1 MALNTN
7 QQTSDD
13 ILDIKKQSLYA
24 RLKTLFSSD
33 TIVRNVG
40 GKKLIVKDVD
50 HSQMATDRNSLRD
63 RFNRIRSTAYNAY
76 TRDFT
81 LSYQAARMDLFRDYD
96 CIAGETIIPLPNGT
110 YPTIAE
116 LTEKYKDSPQERFH
130 VFSYDHESDSMKLGN
145 AYHPR
150 KKEGKRVGWKVVFDD
165 GKFVIGSEGHPF
177 LMRNGEYKVIKDLR
191 VGESVMPFY
200 QSNYG
205 YKKYGFKQYRK
216 VYNFSKGWQTEHK
229 IITEQFQRKLEKNEV
244 IHHRD
249 FNGSNNSVDNLQ
261 IMDWKEH
268 KDFHSNHNKTV
279 LWGPENYDTQLNKLK
294 NNPNYIN
301 RKINTWDGKRAGENN
316 PFYGKT
322 HSEESNIRRSNSLK
336 EAYKDRDWVA
346 DKNPNYRDDLDIDT
360 LKVKAFEFYKSTG
373 NIRIDTF
380 SKYVKCDSSV
390 IRNRMSN
397 QNISWNTFKNEIVS
411 KLNHKIVSIECVG
424 EIDVYDVTVEK
435 YQNFATDSVFCHNT
449 MDQDPILSS
458 ALDIYSDECVT
469 MNELGKIVTVH
480 CEDNNIK
487 EILYNLYEEILH
499 VDFNLWSWTRNLVK
513 YGDFY
518 LKTYV
523 NPEYGVYMVE
533 PISTYNVE
541 RIENSDPYNKKYVK
555 FQIRPTDT
563 SQAEVLERYQMSH
576 FRLLSDSNFI
586 PYGKCVKYDT
596 YIDTEFGT
604 KQIKDVKVG
613 DKVWSFNNDERK
625 LELTSVINTINS
637 GKKEIL
643 RIRSQHNF
651 IDTSKNHP
659 ILTFN
664 KITKT
669 FEYTL
674 AENVKI
680 GDILVI
686 NSNKN
691 KQNRPISINKQLT
704 DSLTCP
710 TFIPDI
716 DNIPN
721 IVDSEFANFFGFML
735 GDGWVKK
742 YESGWRVCFA
752 LGIDEDQNNYYISLL
767 EKYSGKRPT
776 ITKVG
781 HEDGKSRTATVYTKR
796 LAEILVNMGFGDG
809 AHNKRIPE
817 WAFELD
823 EDLRLSLLEG
833 FHNADGW
840 NFEDEWANHYAIEL
854 CNKNL
859 IYDLKRL
866 VQFSNIKS
874 SIPSIKDRT
883 GQLSETLGMTIKQGI
898 SHYFYYYL
906 DGKLKSQMEK
916 YRFIGNEEV
925 MLEPVKSIEDGGEEE
940 TYDIQ
945 VESSNHNFVANGIV
959 VHNSVIEGARR
970 VWKQLSLLE
979 DSMMINRIVRAPERR
994 IFYADVGGIPP
1005 AEVDNHMQRLMDKM
1019 KKVPYM
1025 DERTGEYNLKFNLQ
1039 NMLDDFYIPVRGG
1052 DSGTKIDTL
1061 PGMEWTGIDD
1071 IDYLK
1076 NKMFAALKMPKAF
1089 LTFDESTGGKA
1100 NLSQEDLRFARTIQR
1115 IQKIIGSELEN
1126 IGIIHLYAQGYRD
1139 ESLIDFKVEL
1149 TNSSTI
1155 FEKEKLEIWSDKTAL
1170 ATDMIDNK
1178 IYNREWIYKNVFRM
1192 SDDDIEKVTK
1202 GLVED
1207 AKQKFRLESIETE
1220 GDDPAKPFK
1229 KIGAGGHSGEK
1240 GSSSGGGHGGGG
1252 GGGMGGLGGL
1262 GGGDEEGEG
1271 EEGKS
1276 EDEKGESDK
1285 QGIPSEEPEAT
1296 GGKPEDIVKE
1306 EHSPDRDQS
1315 GEHDANDHPFG
1326 EDPLGQN
1333 ELNRKPRKNSEGKR
1347 KSVLYHNFENDSP
1360 LSLEEVKG
1368 QLKPKPSNKKNKGEF
1383 IMGLREFFD
1392 PTPSTIIAENII
1404 DVTVSPTIDENVKS
1418 E

>member
-7 QQTSDD
+7 PQMQDD

-40 GKKLIVKDVD
+40 GKKLLVKDVD

-96 CIAGETIIPLPNGT
+96 CIAGETIIPLPDGT

-200 QSNYG
+200 QKDNKIYQPGLNAYREFHYKNCPACKENFGFFDSSPNKFCSLACYANYRSINFRG
-205 YKKYGFKQYRK
+205 ENCPAYKG
-216 VYNFSKGWQTEHK
+216 
-229 IITEQFQRKLEKNEV
+229 
-244 IHHRD
+244 
-249 FNGSNNSVDNLQ
+249 
-261 IMDWKEH
+261 
-268 KDFHSNHNKTV
+268 NKTV
-279 LWGPENYDTQLNKLK
+279 CLSCNVEFL
-294 NNPNYIN
+294 NPNNKKYCSKECMILGETTGPTVLYQN
-301 RKINTWDGKRAGENN
+301 QCKSCGKEYNITPKNKKSKYCSDECRLQVFSTSFKGENHYLYVGGDTWKVKEPYLKSSGWHELREKIREKYQYVCQECAKNEQELNETLSVHHIITPRLFEN
-316 PFYGKT
+316 PLDANNENNLIPLCRKCHVSCPDHVTNTDLLKSNFPKIK
-322 HSEESNIRRSNSLK
+322 HEDSEKIINEVSSYSKFMYEERFMSNI
-336 EAYKDRDWVA
+336 E
-346 DKNPNYRDDLDIDT
+346 
-360 LKVKAFEFYKSTG
+360 
-373 NIRIDTF
+373 
-380 SKYVKCDSSV
+380 
-390 IRNRMSN
+390 
-397 QNISWNTFKNEIVS
+397 QNNTFKNEIVS

-586 PYGKCVKYDT
+586 PYGK
-596 YIDTEFGT
+596 
-604 KQIKDVKVG
+604 
-613 DKVWSFNNDERK
+613 
-625 LELTSVINTINS
+625 
-637 GKKEIL
+637 
-643 RIRSQHNF
+643 
-651 IDTSKNHP
+651 
-659 ILTFN
+659 
-664 KITKT
+664 
-669 FEYTL
+669 
-674 AENVKI
+674 
-680 GDILVI
+680 
-686 NSNKN
+686 
-691 KQNRPISINKQLT
+691 
-704 DSLTCP
+704 
-710 TFIPDI
+710 
-716 DNIPN
+716 
-721 IVDSEFANFFGFML
+721 
-735 GDGWVKK
+735 
-742 YESGWRVCFA
+742 
-752 LGIDEDQNNYYISLL
+752 
-767 EKYSGKRPT
+767 
-776 ITKVG
+776 
-781 HEDGKSRTATVYTKR
+781 
-796 LAEILVNMGFGDG
+796 
-809 AHNKRIPE
+809 
-817 WAFELD
+817 
-823 EDLRLSLLEG
+823 
-833 FHNADGW
+833 
-840 NFEDEWANHYAIEL
+840 
-854 CNKNL
+854 
-859 IYDLKRL
+859 
-866 VQFSNIKS
+866 
-874 SIPSIKDRT
+874 
-883 GQLSETLGMTIKQGI
+883 
-898 SHYFYYYL
+898 
-906 DGKLKSQMEK
+906 
-916 YRFIGNEEV
+916 
-925 MLEPVKSIEDGGEEE
+925 
-940 TYDIQ
+940 
-945 VESSNHNFVANGIV
+945 
-959 VHNSVIEGARR
+959 SVIEGARR

-979 DSMMINRIVRAPERR
+979 DAMMIHRVVRAPERR
-994 IFYADVGGIPP
+994 IYYTDIGGIAP

-1019 KKVPYM
+1019 RKVPYV

-1039 NMLDDFYIPVRGG
+1039 NMLDDLFIPVRGG

-1178 IYNREWIYKNVFRM
+1178 IYNREWIYKNVFKM

-1229 KIGAGGHSGEK
+1229 KIGAGGHGGEK
-1240 GSSSGGGHGGGG
+1240 GSSSGGGG

-1271 EEGKS
+1271 EGGTP

-1285 QGIPSEEPEAT
+1285 QGIPAEEPEE
-1296 GGKPEDIVKE
+1296 GKPEDIVKE

>member
-7 QQTSDD
+7 QQQNDD

-96 CIAGETIIPLPNGT
+96 CIAGETIIPLPDGT

-150 KKEGKRVGWKVVFDD
+150 KKEGKRVGWKVIFDD

-177 LMRNGEYKVIKDLR
+177 LMRNGEYKVIKDLK

-200 QSNYG
+200 QSEYG
-205 YKKYGFKQYRK
+205 YKNHGFKRYRK
-216 VYNFSKGWQTEHK
+216 VYNFSRGWQTEHK
-229 IITEQFQRKLEKNEV
+229 IITEQFQRKLETNEV
-244 IHHRD
+244 IHHKD
-249 FNGSNNSVDNLQ
+249 FNGSNNSADNLQ
-261 IMDWKEH
+261 IMNWKDH
-268 KDFHSNHNKTV
+268 KEFHSNHSKNV
-279 LWGPENYDTQLNKLK
+279 LWGADNYDVQLEKLTSH
-294 NNPNYIN
+294 PNYIN
-301 RKINTWDGKRAGENN
+301 RKFATWDGKREGENN

-322 HSEESNIRRSNSLK
+322 HTVESNIRRSNTLK
-336 EAYKDRDWVA
+336 ELLKDRIQTD
-346 DKNPNYRDDLDIDT
+346 DKNPNYRGDLTFDT
-360 LKVKAFEFYKSTG
+360 LKIKAIEFYKTTG

-380 SKYVKCDSSV
+380 AQYLGCDKSV
-390 IRNRMSN
+390 ITNRVSKH
-397 QNISWNTFKNEIVS
+397 NITWNIFKKEIVS
-411 KLNHKIVSIECVG
+411 TLNHKISAIECVG

-435 YQNFATDSVFCHNT
+435 YQNFATNSVFCHNT
-449 MDQDPILSS
+449 MDMDPILSS
-458 ALDIYSDECVT
+458 ALDIYSDEIVNI
-469 MNELGKIVTVH
+469 NELGKTVTVH

-563 SQAEVLERYQMSH
+563 SQAEVLEKYQMSH

-586 PYGKCVKYDT
+586 PYGK
-596 YIDTEFGT
+596 
-604 KQIKDVKVG
+604 
-613 DKVWSFNNDERK
+613 
-625 LELTSVINTINS
+625 
-637 GKKEIL
+637 
-643 RIRSQHNF
+643 
-651 IDTSKNHP
+651 
-659 ILTFN
+659 
-664 KITKT
+664 
-669 FEYTL
+669 
-674 AENVKI
+674 
-680 GDILVI
+680 
-686 NSNKN
+686 
-691 KQNRPISINKQLT
+691 
-704 DSLTCP
+704 
-710 TFIPDI
+710 
-716 DNIPN
+716 
-721 IVDSEFANFFGFML
+721 
-735 GDGWVKK
+735 
-742 YESGWRVCFA
+742 
-752 LGIDEDQNNYYISLL
+752 
-767 EKYSGKRPT
+767 
-776 ITKVG
+776 
-781 HEDGKSRTATVYTKR
+781 
-796 LAEILVNMGFGDG
+796 
-809 AHNKRIPE
+809 
-817 WAFELD
+817 
-823 EDLRLSLLEG
+823 
-833 FHNADGW
+833 
-840 NFEDEWANHYAIEL
+840 
-854 CNKNL
+854 
-859 IYDLKRL
+859 
-866 VQFSNIKS
+866 
-874 SIPSIKDRT
+874 
-883 GQLSETLGMTIKQGI
+883 
-898 SHYFYYYL
+898 
-906 DGKLKSQMEK
+906 
-916 YRFIGNEEV
+916 
-925 MLEPVKSIEDGGEEE
+925 
-940 TYDIQ
+940 
-945 VESSNHNFVANGIV
+945 
-959 VHNSVIEGARR
+959 SVIEGARR

-979 DSMMINRIVRAPERR
+979 DSMLIHRVVRAPERR
-994 IFYADVGGIPP
+994 IYSVDIGGIPP
-1005 AEVDNHMQRLMDKM
+1005 AEVDNYMQKLMDKM

-1025 DERTGEYNLKFNLQ
+1025 DERTGEYNLKYNLQ
-1039 NMLDDFYIPVRGG
+1039 NMLDDIYLPVRGS

-1071 IDYLK
+1071 IDYIK
-1076 NKMFAALKMPKAF
+1076 NKMFAALKIPKAF
-1089 LTFDESTGGKA
+1089 LTYDEATGAKST
-1100 NLSQEDLRFARTIQR
+1100 LSAEDLRFAKTIQR
-1115 IQKIIGSELEN
+1115 IQKLIASELEN

-1155 FEKEKLEIWSDKTAL
+1155 FEKEKLEIWSDKTNL

-1178 IYNREWIYKNVFRM
+1178 IHNREWIYRNVFRM
-1192 SDDDIEKVTK
+1192 SDDDIEKNTK

-1207 AKQKFRLESIETE
+1207 AKLKFRLESIEAE

-1229 KIGAGGHSGEK
+1229 KIGAGGGHGDKESSG
-1240 GSSSGGGHGGGG
+1240 GGGGGHGGGV
-1252 GGGMGGLGGL
+1252 GMGGLGGL
-1262 GGGDEEGEG
+1262 GGGGDEEGED
-1271 EEGKS
+1271 EEGKP
-1276 EDEKGESDK
+1276 EDEKGEANK
-1285 QGIPSEEPEAT
+1285 QGIPSSEEPDAAGE
-1296 GGKPEDIVKE
+1296 GKPEDIVKE

-1360 LSLEEVKG
+1360 LSLEEVKS

-1392 PTPSTIIAENII
+1392 PTPSTIIAENIME
-1404 DVTVSPTIDENVKS
+1404 VTSSVTIEENVK